1 MEIGSQWTRIQKSKL
16 IGFKRKVKQL
26 TKRNGGINL
35 AEVVKRLNPV
45 VRGFVNYFSI
55 ANCKREL
62 KALAGWIRR
71 RLRAIQLRLW
81 KKPLRLHRRLKQL
94 HYKPPF
100 KFIKLNSWRSA
111 ASPLSSYSMP
121 NSWFEELGLYSIE
134 RVVTGWLAPSAIGKA
149 T

>member
-1 MEIGSQWTRIQKSKL
+1 LEEVI
-16 IGFKRKVKQL
+16 KR
-26 TKRNGGINL
+26 
-35 AEVVKRLNPV
+35 ELNPV

-81 KKPLRLHRRLKQL
+81 KKPTRLHRRLRQL

-100 KFIKLNSWRSA
+100 KFIKMNSWRNA
-111 ASPLSSYSMP
+111 NSPLSSYSMP
-121 NSWFEELGLYSIE
+121 NSWFRALGLFSLE
-134 RVVTGWLAPSAIGKA
+134 DVETGWLVSPIYLVK
-149 T
+149 